1 MKAYGAACSRKTM
14 LHLSKVPYS
23 GFHQLFLLLQA
34 KRKCLDVVCFVQKV
48 DLRML
53 NFKKSTQSIK
63 IPKVKK
69 DNVCLSFLLHFSILH
84 GVYILILR
92 EWCRTFTFS
101 KSFEKLYYHTRS
113 SSLTKILKI
122 IGYFSPSRTLKCLNS
137 CLSS

>member
-1 MKAYGAACSRKTM
+1 MLQKDHVAFKQSPIFWISPALPPSAGKEKVLGCSVLCTESR
-14 LHLSKVPYS
+14 SK
-23 GFHQLFLLLQA
+23 
-34 KRKCLDVVCFVQKV
+34 KCWTL
-48 DLRML
+48 
-53 NFKKSTQSIK
+53 KKSTQSIK

-92 EWCRTFTFS
+92 ERRRTFTFS